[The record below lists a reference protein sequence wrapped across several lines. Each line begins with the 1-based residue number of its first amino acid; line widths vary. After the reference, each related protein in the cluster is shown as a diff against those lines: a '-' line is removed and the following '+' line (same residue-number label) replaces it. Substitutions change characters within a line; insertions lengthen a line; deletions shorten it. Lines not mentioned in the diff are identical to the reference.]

1 MKRNEKIRQGIPIGV
16 EAKMPKDKKGKD
28 SSDEDNSNN
37 VPIGY
42 KYEENFPAFAGS
54 KPKNP

>member
-1 MKRNEKIRQGIPIGV
+1 
-16 EAKMPKDKKGKD
+16 MPKTEKEGSNKDK
-28 SSDEDNSNN
+28 NN

-54 KPKNP
+54 KKKNP

>member
-1 MKRNEKIRQGIPIGV
+1 MPKTGKDGSDEEKSNEKNLGY
-16 EAKMPKDKKGKD
+16 
-28 SSDEDNSNN
+28 N

-54 KPKNP
+54 KKKNP